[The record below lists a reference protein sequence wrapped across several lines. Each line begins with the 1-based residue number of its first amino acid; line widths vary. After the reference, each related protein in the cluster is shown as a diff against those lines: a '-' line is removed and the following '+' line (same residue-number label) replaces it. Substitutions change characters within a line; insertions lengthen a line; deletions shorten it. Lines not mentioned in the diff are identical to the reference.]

1 MRIDAK
7 FEDIFT
13 RYPSEMKEIL
23 LALQQ
28 SKSKHRNTSRLEDLT
43 WAYEVSVDI
52 EPLSFHQVLST
63 IGAPKEKPTTTW
75 VCMLSGKIGRRS
87 DCVNINIEPPEVTM
101 FRVES
106 EKHQLEAKEKAEK
119 MSDEERQQEISK
131 LLEQLGRGSGF
142 LSIKAN

>member
-1 MRIDAK
+1 
-7 FEDIFT
+7 
-13 RYPSEMKEIL
+13 
-23 LALQQ
+23 
-28 SKSKHRNTSRLEDLT
+28 
-43 WAYEVSVDI
+43 
-52 EPLSFHQVLST
+52 
-63 IGAPKEKPTTTW
+63 
-75 VCMLSGKIGRRS
+75 
-87 DCVNINIEPPEVTM
+87 M